1 MSCHVINNSVKIAQ
15 LETQGEGR
23 TFPMDTHDS
32 FEVSPETRKNGQSHL
47 KRRLYMISELIDD
60 ALELVMDLLIEQ
72 SKLVRVLQVLLD
84 ELKQL
89 VAHLAIDKKR
99 KQVGA

>member
-1 MSCHVINNSVKIAQ
+1 
-15 LETQGEGR
+15 
-23 TFPMDTHDS
+23 MDAHDS
-32 FEVSPETRKNGQSHL
+32 FKVGPEPCKNGQGLL
-47 KRRLYMISELIDD
+47 KCGLDMISELIDD
-60 ALELVMDLLIEQ
+60 ALKLVMDLLIEQ